1 MNKVHS
7 RQPISRGAWPWMP
20 DVRVLAPKSLRDLAY
35 ILAYEKKLF
44 LLIIPC
50 TFLFMQQT
58 GAQPKPTINHIALY
72 VIDLKKSAPFYQDI
86 IGLDTI
92 PEPFRDGKHTWFS
105 IGPKS
110 HLHLIEGAKEKLP
123 HPKNNHICFTV
134 PSVEEFVKRLTKHQI
149 EFEDLRG
156 TKGAITTRV
165 DGVKQIYFKDPDDYW
180 IEINDAK
187 E

>member
-1 MNKVHS
+1 MYFKGETKKEFKYSGKLVHWNQES
-7 RQPISRGAWPWMP
+7 LISNFQ
-20 DVRVLAPKSLRDLAY
+20 LAY
-35 ILAYEKKLF
+35 LYHMKKINLLF
-44 LLIIPC
+44 FSCALLFIK
-50 TFLFMQQT
+50 TMNAQT
-58 GAQPKPTINHIALY
+58 KPTINHIALY
-72 VIDLKKSAPFYQDI
+72 VIDLKKSTYFYHDI

-110 HLHLIEGAKEKLP
+110 HLHLIEGATTTLP
-123 HPKNNHICFTV
+123 HPKNNHLCFTV
-134 PSVEEFVKRLTKHQI
+134 PAVEEFVKRLAKNQI